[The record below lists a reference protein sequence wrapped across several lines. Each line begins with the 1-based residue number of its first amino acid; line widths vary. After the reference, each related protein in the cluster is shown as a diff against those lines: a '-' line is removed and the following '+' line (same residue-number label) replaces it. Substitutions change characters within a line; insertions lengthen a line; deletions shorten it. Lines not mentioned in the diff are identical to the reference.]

1 MKSSTAESINFCYMY
16 NILYKHTQLMLWY
29 ANIIMGMHTAFYS
42 NKKYTS
48 THNTIAYSM
57 KIFYIFYILYTKA
70 GINIMHND

>member
-1 MKSSTAESINFCYMY
+1 MKSSTAESINFRCMH
-16 NILYKHTQLMLWY
+16 NIFFKHTQLMLWY

-57 KIFYIFYILYTKA
+57 KIILHILHTLHKSWDK
-70 GINIMHND
+70 HNAH